1 MPICQT
7 QVSFFAF
14 ASSASSATATQSPVS
29 PARTQSKTGS
39 AFQSFQQPSL
49 ALRVADG
56 SAVCTPS
63 VIAVHPAAPVVAHGV
78 DGGECTYIDRRRVH
92 VERPSLLSIREEF
105 WLDHMHPGWAG
116 VGLDAPTFL
125 PSGSS
130 VVLGLECGCPF
141 VDGTVSRPWGYV

>member
-1 MPICQT
+1 MAIHQH
-7 QVSFFAF
+7 QVSFSAFAF
-14 ASSASSATATQSPVS
+14 SVAAQLQQLAVRQV
-29 PARTQSKTGS
+29 RTRSKTRTVV
-39 AFQSFQQPSL
+39 QSFQQPSL
-49 ALRVADG
+49 ALRAGDG
-56 SAVCTPS
+56 SSDRTPP

-78 DGGECTYIDRRRVH
+78 DGGECTHIDLRRVH
-92 VERPSLLSIREEF
+92 VERPSLLSIRGEF